1 VGLHDGSGRIG
12 PRPELGMSTKTIKN
26 KNTMSSDNDSQPDSL
41 TLPPDHSQ
49 KGSRNRKGAT
59 VDRVTCF
66 SAEPA
71 TFSCPEI
78 QPPAAHELQQV
89 LEGIYYSDMYAEVAS
104 PSASS
109 RRTPKYDRRG
119 NLISRRAGTAG
130 TGGVCVRGRAR

>member
-1 VGLHDGSGRIG
+1 MGLHDGSGRIA

-26 KNTMSSDNDSQPDSL
+26 KNTMSSDNDSQPDFL

-49 KGSRNRKGAT
+49 QGKRKGAK

-71 TFSCPEI
+71 TFSWPEI
-78 QPPAAHELQQV
+78 QPPVAHELQQV
-89 LEGIYYSDMYAEVAS
+89 LEEMYYSDMYADVGS
-104 PSASS
+104 RGQGS
-109 RRTPKYDRRG
+109 RRTPRYDKRG

-130 TGGVCVRGRAR
+130 TGGA